1 MKGASGKALHV
12 TVVRPQNEV
21 GKYGRAYC
29 YPETQYSHEGS
40 KNSWPPRDQPISQ
53 EKRKKQNK
61 SGEDRKNLNAFSER
75 AKESIEQHGQ
85 DKSLTGA
92 GQSKPEQSVL

>member
-75 AKESIEQHGQ
+75 TKERTKQHCN
-85 DKSLTGA
+85 DELLTCA
-92 GQSKPEQSVL
+92 CRFKVE